1 MTTPEQE
8 LLDTIEE
15 IRKKRFPEISADL
28 VKQVIGIE
36 RDFTE
41 NRAEAYKRVTQAID
55 AHLAAQST
63 TQEAKN

>member
-1 MTTPEQE
+1 MTPEQE

-41 NRAEAYKRVTQAID
+41 NRSEAYKRIAQAID
-55 AHLAAQST
+55 SHLAAHPP
-63 TQEAKN
+63 TQEAKD

>member
-1 MTTPEQE
+1 MTPEQE
-8 LLDTIEE
+8 LLDTVEQ

-41 NRAEAYKRVTQAID
+41 NRSEAYKHMIHAID
-55 AHLAAQST
+55 SHLAANSK